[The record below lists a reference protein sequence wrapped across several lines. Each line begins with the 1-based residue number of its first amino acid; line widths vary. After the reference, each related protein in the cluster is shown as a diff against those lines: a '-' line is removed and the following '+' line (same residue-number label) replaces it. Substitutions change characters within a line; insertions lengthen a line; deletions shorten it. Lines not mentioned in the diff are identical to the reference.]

1 MKSKITPGDFFCILE
16 MMSDKSVELK
26 MNVLT
31 YKKIIG
37 KSLGIDDYSI
47 ITNPIPKINGVR
59 IAFDETMPNDNVT
72 LIANYIP
79 HTRESF
85 DIEIL

>member
-16 MMSDKSVELK
+16 MMSNNNVELK

-37 KSLGIDDYSI
+37 RTFGIDDYETI
-47 ITNPIPKINGVR
+47 KNPIPKINGIR
-59 IAFDETMPNDNVT
+59 IEFDETKPNDNVT

-85 DIEIL
+85 EIEIL

>member
-1 MKSKITPGDFFCILE
+1 
-16 MMSDKSVELK
+16 

-37 KSLGIDDYSI
+37 KTFGIDDYST
-47 ITNPIPKINGVR
+47 ITNPIPKINGIR
-59 IAFDETMPNDNVT
+59 IVFDESKPNDNVT

-79 HTRESF
+79 HTSVTPPKNRTV
-85 DIEIL
+85 